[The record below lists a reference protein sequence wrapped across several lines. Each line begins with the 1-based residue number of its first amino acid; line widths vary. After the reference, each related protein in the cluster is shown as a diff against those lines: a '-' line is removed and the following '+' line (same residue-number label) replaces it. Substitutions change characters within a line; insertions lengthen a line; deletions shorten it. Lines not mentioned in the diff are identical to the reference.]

1 MPRSPQEQR
10 YRAQRYGRRHR
21 VLAAMH
27 SRRALDVVVTGLV
40 AELRAST
47 VGADETRRLLAE
59 LRKHTDVK
67 RRHAAIWAIV
77 DALEA
82 AQRLP
87 DAEQAARAARSATPR
102 AASAPLFGPPTVG

>member
-10 YRAQRYGRRHR
+10 YRAQKYGRRHR
-21 VLAAMH
+21 VLAASH
-27 SRRALDVVVTGLV
+27 SRKELDAVVAGLV
-40 AELRAST
+40 AELRASS
-47 VGADETRRLLAE
+47 VGADEVERLLAN

-82 AQRLP
+82 AQP
-87 DAEQAARAARSATPR
+87 WP
-102 AASAPLFGPPTVG
+102 GK

>member
-10 YRAQRYGRRHR
+10 YRAQKYGRRHR

-27 SRRALDVVVTGLV
+27 SREELDVVVAGLV

-47 VGADETRRLLAE
+47 VRADEVRRLLTA

-82 AQRLP
+82 VQPLP
-87 DAEQAARAARSATPR
+87 GR
-102 AASAPLFGPPTVG
+102 